1 MKEEKKMFGYTKKE
15 YQTFKKYAWRAL
27 LGFSILY
34 CFLYCG
40 RLNLSS
46 AMPLMMKQEGWSA
59 AQLGILSSVFF
70 WTYGIGHLFNGRLGE
85 IAGVNR
91 FITASVILSAIV
103 NILISFQSSLAMIVV
118 LWGINGYVQS
128 MAWAPGMSLLSKWW
142 PGNSRG
148 FATGLANGF
157 SGFGQAVSMIA
168 VLISFSLA
176 PQMGWRA
183 AFIFPVLIA
192 VVMAVIYALIVKE
205 RPEKVN
211 LKEYKED
218 SRSEAMEKE
227 MEDVVKGKGKLY
239 PYIYLIRQWKFD
251 VWLLIIAF
259 ANIARYGL
267 LTWIPLYFTNCMGV
281 DIKAGLM
288 GSLLL
293 PIGMGI
299 GTLVIPTLTD
309 KYCANDRLP
318 AVILCSFIGGICI
331 VAMLFTKN
339 MVIVSALLFIGGFF
353 LYAINGLVW
362 AFAIDVGGRTFS
374 GTASGIL
381 DFVAYVGASVQAILF
396 GFSVNKGNWN
406 LLFITIA
413 TVCVFMI
420 ILAFLAA
427 HGSKHKVK
435 NMITE

>member
-1 MKEEKKMFGYTKKE
+1 
-15 YQTFKKYAWRAL
+15 
-27 LGFSILY
+27 
-34 CFLYCG
+34 
-40 RLNLSS
+40 
-46 AMPLMMKQEGWSA
+46 
-59 AQLGILSSVFF
+59 
-70 WTYGIGHLFNGRLGE
+70 
-85 IAGVNR
+85 
-91 FITASVILSAIV
+91 
-103 NILISFQSSLAMIVV
+103 MIVV

-176 PQMGWRA
+176 PKMGWRA

-192 VVMAVIYALIVKE
+192 VVMAVI
-205 RPEKVN
+205 
-211 LKEYKED
+211 
-218 SRSEAMEKE
+218 
-227 MEDVVKGKGKLY
+227 
-239 PYIYLIRQWKFD
+239 
-251 VWLLIIAF
+251 
-259 ANIARYGL
+259 
-267 LTWIPLYFTNCMGV
+267 
-281 DIKAGLM
+281 
-288 GSLLL
+288 
-293 PIGMGI
+293 
-299 GTLVIPTLTD
+299 
-309 KYCANDRLP
+309 
-318 AVILCSFIGGICI
+318 LCSFIGGICI
-331 VAMLFTKN
+331 AAMLFTKN

-374 GTASGIL
+374 ETASGIL
-381 DFVAYVGASVQAILF
+381 DFVAYVGASVQAILY

-413 TVCVFMI
+413 AVCVFMI

-435 NMITE
+435 NMVTE